1 MGEYNLMDTEW
12 TWDEV
17 ERWWK
22 SQSIINYMWDYSRD
36 CFIFLKSDGSFYM
49 DVIEHDFYIVKMDIY
64 LQNLGDETPLTRIW
78 TGPGG
83 EC

>member
-1 MGEYNLMDTEW
+1 MGYNLLDTEW

-22 SQSIINYMWDYSRD
+22 SQNIINTMWDNARD
-36 CFIFLKSDGSFYM
+36 CFIFLKTDGSFYM
-49 DVIEHDFYIVKMDIY
+49 DVIERDFYIVKMDIY

-83 EC
+83 TC

>member
-49 DVIEHDFYIVKMDIY
+49 DVIEHDFYIVKMDRTLPAMFPKPIS
-64 LQNLGDETPLTRIW
+64 
-78 TGPGG
+78 
-83 EC
+83 

>member
-1 MGEYNLMDTEW
+1 MGYNLIDTEW
-12 TWDEV
+12 TWGEV

-22 SQSIINYMWDYSRD
+22 SQNIISYMWDYKRD
-36 CFIFLKSDGSFYM
+36 CFIFRKTDGSFYM
-49 DVIEHDFYIVKMDIY
+49 DVCEHDFYIVKMDIY

-83 EC
+83 TC

>member
-1 MGEYNLMDTEW
+1 MSGYNLMDTEW
-12 TWDEV
+12 TWNEV

-22 SQSIINYMWDYSRD
+22 SQDSIKYMWDHVRD
-36 CFIFLKSDGSFYM
+36 CFIFRKADGTFYM
-49 DVIEHDFYIVKMDIY
+49 DVIEHDFYIVKLDIY

-83 EC
+83 SC

>member
-1 MGEYNLMDTEW
+1 MAEYNLFDTEW
-12 TWDEV
+12 TWDNV

-22 SQSIINYMWDYSRD
+22 SQDIIHYMWDQDRD
-36 CFIFLKSDGSFYM
+36 CFLFRKRDGSFYM
-49 DVIEHDFYIVKMDIY
+49 EVVEHDFYIVKMDIY

-83 EC
+83 MC

>member
-22 SQSIINYMWDYSRD
+22 SHSIISYMWDNTRD
-36 CFIFLKSDGSFYM
+36 CFIFWKKDKSFYM
-49 DVIEHDFYIVKMDIY
+49 DVAESDFYIVKMDIY
-64 LQNLGDETPLTRIW
+64 LQNLGDETPLTHIW
-78 TGPGG
+78 NGPGG
-83 EC
+83 TC